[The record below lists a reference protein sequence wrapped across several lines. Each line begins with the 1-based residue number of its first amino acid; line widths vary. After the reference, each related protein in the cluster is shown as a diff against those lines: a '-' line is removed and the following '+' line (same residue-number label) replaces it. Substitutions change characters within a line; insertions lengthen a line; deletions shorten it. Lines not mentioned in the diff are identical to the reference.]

1 MIRILGQSEFG
12 LYSVLGSLAAYFS
25 VMDMGLGNA
34 MVRFTSRNRAIGNND
49 SEARLNGLFLMLYTL
64 IGIITIIVGVIVYNN
79 VVTLFGSEF
88 SDVELAKAKLMVIV
102 LTFNFSL
109 SFPLSIFSSIIR
121 AYERFVVDKIVSIIR
136 IILSPILIL
145 PFIYI
150 GFGAVSMVVIT
161 TIVNIS
167 CLLFNFYY
175 SIKKLN
181 IKFYFGK
188 IDKSLLMQIL
198 GYSFFVFLGVIVDQI
213 NWQTDQI
220 ILGAI
225 RGTAPVAVYAIAMQF
240 IKLYIKF
247 STSISG
253 LFLPKVSMMVAKNA
267 SGDELTNIMIK
278 FGRIQYI
285 IVTFILGG
293 FILFG
298 LPFIEFWA
306 GNSYSSAY
314 YIVLIIMLPLTIPL
328 VQNIGITILYA
339 KNLQKFRSLVL
350 ILIAI
355 SNVLFS
361 IPLAKIYG
369 GIGVAF
375 ATSGTLIVGNIVI
388 MNIYYAKK
396 IGINI
401 ILFWRNL
408 FRLTFVTILST
419 VIGFVMHMFI
429 LSNSIY
435 ILFLEMIIFAIIHI
449 SILYKLGFNEYENHL
464 FNSVISRIF
473 KLINKIIK
481 R

>member
-1 MIRILGQSEFG
+1 F
-12 LYSVLGSLAAYFS
+12 
-25 VMDMGLGNA
+25 
-34 MVRFTSRNRAIGNND
+34 RAV
-49 SEARLNGLFLMLYTL
+49 A
-64 IGIITIIVGVIVYNN
+64 
-79 VVTLFGSEF
+79 
-88 SDVELAKAKLMVIV
+88 
-102 LTFNFSL
+102 
-109 SFPLSIFSSIIR
+109 
-121 AYERFVVDKIVSIIR
+121 
-136 IILSPILIL
+136 
-145 PFIYI
+145 
-150 GFGAVSMVVIT
+150 MVVIT
-161 TIVNIS
+161 TIVNIG
-167 CLLFNFYY
+167 CLLFNLFYCF
-175 SIKKLN
+175 KNLN
-181 IKFYFGK
+181 VRFYLGK
-188 IDKSLLMQIL
+188 IDKNLLMQIL

-429 LSNSIY
+429 
-435 ILFLEMIIFAIIHI
+435 
-449 SILYKLGFNEYENHL
+449 
-464 FNSVISRIF
+464 
-473 KLINKIIK
+473 
-481 R
+481 